1 MTNIL
6 NDGIH
11 GLDEQHFIF
20 VIHSHHDEQF
30 GVAATKVLSERIS
43 GGHKIVGITGSRRIS
58 HLGELFDVA
67 FACGR
72 DMGRDWDVQDEV
84 STEKLDL
91 LYRSTLHEFF
101 PNDRP
106 AGGTAAISIHSWTWR
121 ILLWLLYGMGILCI
135 SLILDLRNWRGEANL
150 GHLIWVEVSL

>member
-6 NDGIH
+6 NDSIH

-20 VIHSHHDEQF
+20 VIHGHHDEQF
-30 GVAATKVLSERIS
+30 SVAATKVLSERIS
-43 GGHKIVGITGSRRIS
+43 GGHKIVGITGSCRIS

-67 FACGR
+67 FACGC
-72 DMGRDWDVQDEV
+72 DMGRDWDVQYEV

-101 PNDRP
+101 PHDRP
-106 AGGTAAISIHSWTWR
+106 ASGAAAISIHSWTRR
-121 ILLWLLYGMGILCI
+121 ILLWLLYGMWTLCI
-135 SLILDLRNWRGEANL
+135 SLVWHLRNWRGEANL
-150 GHLIWVEVSL
+150 GHLIWVEVGL

>member
-1 MTNIL
+1 MKSNSR
-6 NDGIH
+6 IH

-58 HLGELFDVA
+58 HLGELFGVA
-67 FACGR
+67 FACGG
-72 DMGRDWDVQDEV
+72 DMGRDWDVQHEV

-106 AGGTAAISIHSWTWR
+106 AGGTAAISIHSWTRR
-121 ILLWLLYGMGILCI
+121 ILLLLLWTLCI
-135 SLILDLRNWRGEANL
+135 SLILHLRNWRGKANL
-150 GHLIWVEVSL
+150 GHLIWVEVGL